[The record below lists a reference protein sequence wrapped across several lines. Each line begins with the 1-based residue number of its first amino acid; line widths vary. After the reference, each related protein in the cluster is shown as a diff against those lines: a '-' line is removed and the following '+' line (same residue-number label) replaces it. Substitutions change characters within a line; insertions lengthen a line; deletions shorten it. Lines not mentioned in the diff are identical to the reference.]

1 MRTQTYLKYTLCALS
16 LSFTVA
22 TVSGQEQPGR
32 RARAEQEFLKMEY
45 ANAAQSYEQLVL
57 DKKKPKTEDLERLA
71 ESYYYIKQYNL
82 AENWFSR
89 IVLLEDASKESHL
102 KYAEVLKQQGK
113 YPEAK
118 QQYGNYISKYG
129 ANKEIER
136 AIVGAD
142 SAAYWMEHPTK
153 HQVNN
158 ERVVNTALSE
168 FGLTPTANG
177 ALYATEP
184 NSLLSEKSGMTGQ
197 PYLRV
202 YSAERRIDGSLH
214 YPNLMT
220 ESFNN
225 SAYHV
230 GPVAVNLANDVLY
243 VTRTYAGK
251 DAQKYKA
258 HAQRWKKQNL
268 ELKIYR
274 KNGEAWIEDDF
285 PYNNVKEYSVGHA
298 ALNKDETI
306 LYFASDMPG
315 GQGGVDIWYSELQQ
329 DGSWGTPQN
338 VGSQVN
344 TSGDEMFP
352 SVEGEELYFSSTGH
366 IGMGGLDIFKANGAK
381 ASFTKPVNM
390 GYPINSASDDFAF
403 INSMDDDMH
412 TMGYLSSN
420 RTGGVGSDDIYSF
433 SLTKPRL
440 NIELVTLVKDKK
452 TGEILDRSVVMLYEG
467 EKVIA
472 RGSTDSNGQIR
483 FDIDKGLAYKV
494 YGEKEG
500 YMADS
505 ASMNA
510 VFPLRDTTIQLTLNL
525 QPVNKVGEKFVLE
538 NIYYDFDKYN
548 IRPDA
553 ALILDKL
560 VATMRNNPTL
570 RIELSSHTDSRGAK
584 TYNQKLS
591 QKRAQAA
598 VDYIVGKGIDRE
610 RLVAKGYG
618 ESRLVNQCADG
629 VKCTPEEHQANRRT
643 EVEVLAY

>member
-1 MRTQTYLKYTLCALS
+1 MERKYYKGIGALAM
-16 LSFTVA
+16 LLALNFQHIQA
-22 TVSGQEQPGR
+22 QEQPGR
-32 RARAEQEFLKMEY
+32 RARAEQEFLRMEY

-71 ESYYYIKQYNL
+71 ESYYYIKRYDL

-89 IVLLEDASKESHL
+89 VVALQDASQEAHL

-118 QQYGNYISKYG
+118 EQYAKYISKYG
-129 ANKEIER
+129 ASPEVER

-142 SAAYWMEHPTK
+142 SAAYWMQHPTK
-153 HQVNN
+153 HQINN
-158 ERVVNTALSE
+158 EQAINTALAE

-184 NSLLSEKSGMTGQ
+184 NSLLQDKSGMTGQ
-197 PYLRV
+197 SYLRV

-214 YPNLMT
+214 YPNIMT

-225 SAYHV
+225 SPFHV
-230 GPVAVNLANDVLY
+230 GPVAVNLANDMLFL
-243 VTRTYAGK
+243 TRTYAGK

-258 HAQRWKKQNL
+258 HSQRWKKQNL

-274 KNGEAWIEDDF
+274 KNGESWTEEDF
-285 PYNNVKEYSVGHA
+285 PYNNVKAYSLGHA
-298 ALNKDETI
+298 TLNKDENI

-315 GQGGVDIWYSELQQ
+315 GQGGVDIWYCELQQ
-329 DGSWGTPQN
+329 DGSWGAPKN
-338 VGSQVN
+338 AGSQIN

-352 SVEGEELYFSSTGH
+352 SVEGDDFYFSSTGH
-366 IGMGGLDIFKANGAK
+366 IGMGGLDIFKATGAK
-381 ASFTKPVNM
+381 STFSVPVNM
-390 GYPINSASDDFAF
+390 GYPVNSASDDFAF
-403 INSMDDDMH
+403 VTSMDDAMH

-440 NIELVTLVKDKK
+440 NIELLTVVKDKK
-452 TGEILDRSVVMLYEG
+452 TGEILDRAVVMLYE
-467 EKVIA
+467 ENKVIA
-472 RGSTDSNGQIR
+472 RGSTDNKGEIN
-483 FDIDKGLAYKV
+483 FDIDKGLAYSV
-494 YGEKEG
+494 YGEREG

-505 ASMNA
+505 ASFNA
-510 VFPLRDTTIQLTLNL
+510 VYPRQDTTIYLTLNL

-538 NIYYDFDKYN
+538 NIYYDFDQSK

-570 RIELSSHTDSRGAK
+570 KIELSSHTDSRGAK
-584 TYNQKLS
+584 KYNEKLS
-591 QKRAQAA
+591 QRRAQAA
-598 VDYIVGKGIDRE
+598 VDYIVAKGIERD

-618 ESRLVNQCADG
+618 ESRLVNKCADG
-629 VKCTPEEHQANRRT
+629 VDCTPDEHQANRRT

>member
-1 MRTQTYLKYTLCALS
+1 MERKYYKGIGALA
-16 LSFTVA
+16 LFLVLIGTDIQA
-22 TVSGQEQPGR
+22 QERPGK
-32 RARAEQEFLKMEY
+32 RARAEQEFLRMEY

-71 ESYYYIKQYNL
+71 ESYYYIKRYEL
-82 AENWFSR
+82 AENWLSR
-89 IVLLEDASKESHL
+89 AVLLEDASKEAHL

-113 YPEAK
+113 YLEAK
-118 QQYGNYISKYG
+118 EQYTKYMGKYG
-129 ANKEIER
+129 TSPEIER
-136 AIVGAD
+136 AVVGAD

-168 FGLTPTANG
+168 FGLTPTASG

-440 NIELVTLVKDKK
+440 NIELITLVKDKK
-452 TGEILDRSVVMLYEG
+452 TGEILDQAIVMLYEEG
-467 EKVIA
+467 KVIA
-472 RGSTDSNGQIR
+472 RGKTDHQGEIR
-483 FDIDKGLAYKV
+483 FDVDKGLSYRV
-494 YGEKEG
+494 YGEREG

-505 ASMNA
+505 ASFSA
-510 VFPLRDTTIQLTLNL
+510 VYSQRDTTIQLVLNL

-538 NIYYDFDKYN
+538 NIYYDFDKHN

-570 RIELSSHTDSRGAK
+570 KIELSSHTDSRGAK
-584 TYNQKLS
+584 KYNEKLS
-591 QKRAQAA
+591 QRRAQAA

-618 ESRLVNQCADG
+618 ESRLVNKCADG
-629 VKCTPEEHQANRRT
+629 VDCTPEEHQANRRT
-643 EVEVLAY
+643 EVEVIAY

>member
-1 MRTQTYLKYTLCALS
+1 MERKYYKGIGALA
-16 LSFTVA
+16 LFLVLIGTDIQA
-22 TVSGQEQPGR
+22 QERPGK
-32 RARAEQEFLKMEY
+32 RARAEQEFLRMEY

-71 ESYYYIKQYNL
+71 ESYYYIKRYDL
-82 AENWFSR
+82 AENWLSR
-89 IVLLEDASKESHL
+89 AVLLEDASKEAHL

-113 YPEAK
+113 YLEAK
-118 QQYGNYISKYG
+118 EQYTKYMGKYG
-129 ANKEIER
+129 TSPEIER
-136 AIVGAD
+136 AVVGAD

-168 FGLTPTANG
+168 FGLTPTASG

-440 NIELVTLVKDKK
+440 NIELITLVKDKK
-452 TGEILDRSVVMLYEG
+452 TGEILDQAIVMLYEEG
-467 EKVIA
+467 KVIA
-472 RGSTDSNGQIR
+472 RGKTDHQGEIR
-483 FDIDKGLAYKV
+483 FDVDKGLSYRV
-494 YGEKEG
+494 YGEREG

-505 ASMNA
+505 ASFSA
-510 VFPLRDTTIQLTLNL
+510 VYPQRDTTIQLVLNL

-538 NIYYDFDKYN
+538 NIYYDFDKHN

-570 RIELSSHTDSRGAK
+570 KIELSSHTDSRGAK
-584 TYNQKLS
+584 KYNEKLS
-591 QKRAQAA
+591 QRRAQAA

-618 ESRLVNQCADG
+618 ESRLVNKCADG
-629 VKCTPEEHQANRRT
+629 VDCTPEEHQANRRT
-643 EVEVLAY
+643 EVEVIAY

>member
-1 MRTQTYLKYTLCALS
+1 MNRRHYRGIGALVLLLS
-16 LSFTVA
+16 LYIPYA
-22 TVSGQEQPGR
+22 HAQEQPGR
-32 RARAEQEFLKMEY
+32 RARAEQQFLQMEY

-57 DKKKPKTEDLERLA
+57 DKKNPQTLDMERLA
-71 ESYYYIKQYNL
+71 ESYYYIKRYDL

-89 IVLLEDASKESHL
+89 IVAQSDAGAEVHL

-118 QQYGNYISKYG
+118 EQYRKYIDKYG
-129 ANKEIER
+129 SSREVEL
-136 AIVGAD
+136 AIIGAD
-142 SAAYWMEHPTK
+142 SAAYWMQHPTK
-153 HQVNN
+153 HQIKN
-158 ERVVNTALSE
+158 EQAVNTALAE
-168 FGLTPTANG
+168 FGLMPTANG

-184 NSLLSEKSGMTGQ
+184 NSLLKEKSGMTGQ
-197 PYLRV
+197 PYLKV

-230 GPVAVNLANDVLY
+230 GPVAVNMANDMLF

-258 HAQRWKKQNL
+258 NSQRWKKQNL

-274 KNGEAWIEDDF
+274 KSGDVWSESDF
-285 PYNNVKEYSVGHA
+285 PFNNVKEYSVGHA
-298 ALNKDETI
+298 ALNQDETI

-315 GQGGVDIWYSELQQ
+315 GKGGVDIWFSQLQS
-329 DGSWGTPQN
+329 DGSWGLPQN
-338 VGSQVN
+338 AGDQIN

-352 SVEGEELYFSSTGH
+352 SVEGEDLYFSSTGH
-366 IGMGGLDIFKANGAK
+366 IGMGGLDIFRAK
-381 ASFTKPVNM
+381 GSRSNFSKPINM
-390 GYPINSASDDFAF
+390 GYPVNSASDDFAF
-403 INSMDDDMH
+403 ITSMDDDSH
-412 TMGYLSSN
+412 AMGYLSSN
-420 RTGGVGSDDIYSF
+420 RSGGVGSDDIYSF
-433 SLTKPRL
+433 SLTKPKL
-440 NIELVTLVKDKK
+440 SIKLIATVKDKK
-452 TGEILDRSVVMLYEG
+452 TGDILDQAMVTLYADKNVVS
-467 EKVIA
+467 
-472 RGSTDSNGQIR
+472 RGNTDSRGEIDL
-483 FDIDKGLAYKV
+483 DIDKGAAYKV
-494 YGEKEG
+494 YGEKAG

-505 ASMNA
+505 IYVSAIY
-510 VFPLRDTTIQLTLNL
+510 PRQDTTIRVTLNL

-560 VATMRNNPTL
+560 VTTMRNNPTL
-570 RIELSSHTDSRGAK
+570 KIELSSHTDSRGAK
-584 TYNQKLS
+584 AYNQKLS
-591 QKRAQAA
+591 QKRAQSA
-598 VDYIVGKGIDRE
+598 VDYIVGKGIERE
-610 RLVAKGYG
+610 RLMAKGYG
-618 ESRLVNQCADG
+618 ESRLINRCADG